1 MKINKIRSCFS
12 RSPILWHPEN
22 VKTNTFPGIFVTMSP
37 ANISIHEVSRQLC
50 RYKENVLHKPTTSFH
65 SQIQQKKGLKGEQ
78 NVTRLSLTLICI
90 PLFSQALTERKKE
103 HIDDNEESGARGRK
117 RENCPFHVVL
127 DLSLLCA
134 LFLNVISL
142 MRYQI
147 SLYNFYVFVIQ
158 KKLAISIFVCVSLK
172 I

>member
-1 MKINKIRSCFS
+1 MRFQDSSAGIKRMCCTNQQHHFIPRSNK
-12 RSPILWHPEN
+12 
-22 VKTNTFPGIFVTMSP
+22 
-37 ANISIHEVSRQLC
+37 
-50 RYKENVLHKPTTSFH
+50 
-65 SQIQQKKGLKGEQ
+65 KKGLKGEQ

-142 MRYQI
+142 MRY
-147 SLYNFYVFVIQ
+147 
-158 KKLAISIFVCVSLK
+158 
-172 I
+172 